1 MVMIV
6 AIINNN
12 VVTEVKD
19 ISDDAYAD
27 LASKNQLVIDITTSN
42 PTPVVGWLLQGNTLV
57 GDSQSMP
64 KINKWFN
71 VSIVLDPRLSPIS
84 LDYVT
89 SLDIKLHRKSIL
101 VKGECRAEEFYENY
115 NGVTYSNL
123 IVKEVHTFTRD
134 ALGFATKRDTTITWY
149 NNDEQPNQL
158 QKFLPKYYSS
168 VEQIEEGK
176 TRRGNLVN
184 ALQIPTIGLIS
195 IAMIGSTNATMA
207 VILEGRKFLAEYK
220 LEFDVFVNE
229 SNKAMLDCF
238 TNPSNPRYVSA
249 DKYSWI
255 DFMTPY
261 GVTIRNYLY
270 NEMNI

>member
-1 MVMIV
+1 MKV
-6 AIINNN
+6 ALINENR
-12 VVTEVKD
+12 VSSILD
-19 ISDDAYAD
+19 IQDDQYSS
-27 LASKNQLVIDITTSN
+27 LASLNELVIDISDISPLPN
-42 PTPVVGWLLQGNTLV
+42 VGWMLVGNTLV
-57 GDSQSMP
+57 GNSDGMP
-64 KINKWFN
+64 KINKWIN
-71 VSIVLDPRLSPIS
+71 PVNINDPLIPPVQI
-84 LDYVT
+84 DFVT
-89 SLDIKLHRKSIL
+89 GLDIKLHRKSII

-115 NGVTYSNL
+115 DGRVYSNL
-123 IVKEVHTFTRD
+123 IVREVHSFTRD
-134 ALGFATKRDTTITWY
+134 SLGFAVKRDTVVSWI
-149 NNDEQPNQL
+149 NNNEQPNVVI
-158 QKFLPKYYSS
+158 KRLPKFYSS

-238 TNPSNPRYVSA
+238 SNPSNPRYVSS

-270 NEMNI
+270 SEMNI